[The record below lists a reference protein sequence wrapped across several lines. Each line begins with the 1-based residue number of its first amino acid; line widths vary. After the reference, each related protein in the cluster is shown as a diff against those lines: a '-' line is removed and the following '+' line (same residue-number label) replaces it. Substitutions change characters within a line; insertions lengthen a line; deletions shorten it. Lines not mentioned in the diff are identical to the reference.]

1 MSLRDDLPHGV
12 RSSLWIMGSNRIRN
26 VAMESN
32 RLLSRLEGHEVSTS
46 FQDGGDNIDVRG
58 DERIVRSLK

>member
-1 MSLRDDLPHGV
+1 
-12 RSSLWIMGSNRIRN
+12 MGSNRICN